1 MEIFWKMEERETL
14 RKLGVM
20 EGEMGLEVIRGE
32 DQEIKMET
40 ILVGEESLGQ
50 MERLSQDNLN

>member
-20 EGEMGLEVIRGE
+20 AGEMELEVIRGE

-40 ILVGEESLGQ
+40 ILVGEESRGQ